1 MKKNIFL
8 LLLSFLL
15 ISTSFSQVKEFTIIK
30 KLPVTPVKNQANSG
44 TCWCFATTSFIES
57 ELIRK
62 GKGKFNLSEM
72 FTVRNIYKEKAVTH
86 IRMQGHNFFTA
97 GGQAHNV
104 MFVLNNLGAVPENI
118 YTGRNSGERLHNH
131 TKLDSL
137 MLEIVTIPED
147 DKNKGLTNTR
157 LSKID
162 SVLDVYL
169 GTIPQE
175 FDYKG
180 NKYTPK
186 TYLSDI
192 LEINP
197 NDYIEIT
204 SFAHKP
210 YYEKFCLQDKFNWAS
225 NLYLNIPFDEF
236 FEIIDYALDNGYTIN
251 WNGDVSEKGF
261 DFYKGT
267 AVLNIK
273 AEEAT
278 AELRQ
283 ELYNTQE
290 TTVDH
295 LMNIVGTATDENG
308 MKFYI
313 IKNSWGKYNPYK
325 GYMYMSET
333 YLKLKTVSIT
343 VNKEAI
349 PKNILQKIKN

>member
-1 MKKNIFL
+1 MKKNISL

-15 ISTSFSQVKEFTIIK
+15 ISTSFSQVKKFTIIK
-30 KLPVTPVKNQANSG
+30 KLPVTSVKNQAYSG

-86 IRMQGHNFFTA
+86 IRMQGNNFFTA
-97 GGQAHNV
+97 GGQSHNV

-118 YTGRNSGERLHNH
+118 YTGRVLGEKYHNH
-131 TKLDSL
+131 TILDSL

-147 DKNKGLTNTR
+147 SKNKGLTESR
-157 LSKID
+157 LTKID
-162 SVLDVYL
+162 SVLDIYL

-175 FDYKG
+175 FDYEGK
-180 NKYTPK
+180 KYTPK
-186 TYLSDI
+186 SFFSDV
-192 LEINP
+192 LEINTD
-197 NDYIEIT
+197 DYIEIT
-204 SFAHKP
+204 SFTHQP
-210 YYEKFCLQDKFNWAS
+210 YYEKFCLQDKYNWAS

-236 FEIIDYALDNGYTIN
+236 FEIIDNALNNGYTVN

-267 AVLNIK
+267 AILNIK
-273 AEEAT
+273 PEKAT

-283 ELYNTQE
+283 KLYNTQE

-295 LMNIVGTATDENG
+295 LMNIIGTATDENG
-308 MKFYI
+308 DKFYI
-313 IKNSWGKYNPYK
+313 IKNSWGKTNPYK

-349 PKNILQKIKN
+349 PKNILNKIKN